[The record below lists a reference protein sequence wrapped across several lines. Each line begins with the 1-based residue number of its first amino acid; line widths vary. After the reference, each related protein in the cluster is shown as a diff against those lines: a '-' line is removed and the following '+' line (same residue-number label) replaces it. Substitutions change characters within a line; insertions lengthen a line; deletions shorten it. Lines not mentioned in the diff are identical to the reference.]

1 MKKLMYIFLVFSV
14 LTGCKEKKDAGAMKG
29 MPTLAISVAKPI
41 VKDITLTK
49 DYPGYLTTEKTVN
62 LVARV
67 NGTLQ
72 SVSYA
77 PGGRVKKGQLLFV
90 IEPTLYNDKVAQ
102 AEAELK
108 TAQAQLEYARNNY
121 SRMKEAVKSDAVRQI
136 QVLQSESSVTEGVA
150 AVSNAEAALSTAR
163 TNLGYCYVRAPFD
176 GTISKSTVD
185 IGSYVGGSLQ
195 PVTLATIYK
204 DDQMYAYFN
213 VADNQWLEMSMNN
226 QQPTKDLPKKIM
238 VQLGKEGTE
247 SYPATLDYL
256 SPNVDLNTGTLMV
269 RANFDNPQG
278 VLKSGLYVSITLPYG
293 EADHAILVKEASI
306 GTDQLG
312 KFLYAVNDSDIVHYR
327 HIEIGQLINDTL
339 RQVLG
344 GLSPQERYV
353 TEALMKVRDGMKIK
367 PIP

>member
-1 MKKLMYIFLVFSV
+1 MKKLMYIFLVLSV

-41 VKDITLTK
+41 VKDFTLTK

-121 SRMKEAVKSDAVRQI
+121 SRMKEAVKSDAVSQI

>member
-1 MKKLMYIFLVFSV
+1 MKKLMYIFLVLSV

-67 NGTLQ
+67 NGILQ

-121 SRMKEAVKSDAVRQI
+121 SRMKEAVKSDAVSQI

-185 IGSYVGGSLQ
+185 VGSYVGGSLQ

-226 QQPTKDLPKKIM
+226 QQPTKELPKKIM

>member
-1 MKKLMYIFLVFSV
+1 MKKLMYIFLVLSV

-121 SRMKEAVKSDAVRQI
+121 SRMKEAVKSDAVSQI

-269 RANFDNPQG
+269 RAIFDNPQG

>member
-121 SRMKEAVKSDAVRQI
+121 SRMKEAVKSDAVSQI

-226 QQPTKDLPKKIM
+226 QQPTKDLPKKIL

-353 TEALMKVRDGMKIK
+353 TEALMKVRDGLKIK

>member
-1 MKKLMYIFLVFSV
+1 MKKLMYIFLVLSV

-67 NGTLQ
+67 YGTLR
-72 SVSYA
+72 SVSYV

-121 SRMKEAVKSDAVRQI
+121 SRMKEAVKSDAVSQI

-185 IGSYVGGSLQ
+185 VGSYVGGSLQ

-226 QQPTKDLPKKIM
+226 QQPTKELPKKIM

-344 GLSPQERYV
+344 GLSPQQRYV